1 MIKRFGLIAGLV
13 TFISTTAQA
22 LTPPFG
28 AKMLKEQS
36 DLIVLGGVGGKRQNG
51 GIVESNDCA
60 DTVKYTAALTVT
72 KVCMGKAKP
81 GDVLPVVI
89 FHKDY
94 KRGCVGD
101 QDASLDPG
109 DQGLYYLRKG
119 DDEGTWRPVHWDGVK
134 LKEAGKPMPSCP

>member
-1 MIKRFGLIAGLV
+1 MIKRFSLIAGLV
-13 TFISTTAQA
+13 TFVSMTALA

-36 DLIVLGGVGGKRQNG
+36 DLIVLGEVGGNIKNG
-51 GIVESNDCA
+51 GIVESSDCA
-60 DTVKYTAALTVT
+60 DTVKYTATLTVS
-72 KVCMGKAKP
+72 KVCMGKAKR

-89 FHKDY
+89 YHRDY

-134 LKEAGKPMPSCP
+134 RKEPGGPMPACP